1 MALPRLI
8 GMIHLAALPG
18 APGYQGDMRRVRDA
32 AVRDAQ
38 TLADAGFDGLMVE
51 NFGDA
56 PFFPDDVPQET
67 VAAVSVAVAAVVD
80 AVAIPVGVNVLR
92 NDAHAALAVAAATGA
107 SYIRVNVLSGTMF
120 TDQGMIHGRAAEV
133 ARMRSRLC
141 PDVAILADVFVKHA
155 SPPPGSTI
163 ESAANDL
170 ATRGGADA
178 VIVSGTGTG
187 VPADPDRVRRVAAL
201 TGLPVF
207 VGSGVD
213 AASVGGLLADAYGVI
228 VGTSLKRGRAIE
240 NPIDPELAVD
250 LVAAA
255 R

>member
-8 GMIHLAALPG
+8 GMVHLAALPG
-18 APGYQGDMRRVRDA
+18 APGYLGDMTRVSDA

-56 PFFPDDVPQET
+56 PFFPDNVPAET
-67 VAAVSVAVAAVVD
+67 IAAMSVAVAAVVD
-80 AVAIPVGVNVLR
+80 AVPIPVGVNVLR
-92 NDAHAALAVAAATGA
+92 NDALAALAIAAAAGA
-107 SYIRVNVLSGTMF
+107 SYIRVNILSGTMF
-120 TDQGMIHGRAAEV
+120 TDQGTIHGRAAEV

-141 PDVAILADVFVKHA
+141 PEVAILADVFVKHA
-155 SPPPGSTI
+155 SPPPGSTL
-163 ESAANDL
+163 ESAARDL
-170 ATRGGADA
+170 AARGGANA
-178 VIVSGTGTG
+178 VVVSGTGTG
-187 VPADPDRVRRVAAL
+187 VPADPDRVRRVASV

-213 AASVGGLLADAYGVI
+213 AATVGGLLTDAYGVI
-228 VGTSLKRGRAIE
+228 VGTSLKRDRTIE
-240 NPIDPELAVD
+240 DPIDPDLAAGF
-250 LVAAA
+250 VAAA